1 MDSGWVSRT
10 QSPFVFSKLALCP
23 PPLDANIVYS
33 GGSAHSIPMDQE
45 NSHIM
50 LSDSLGYLLPHLPF
64 KFTATVN
71 AHLRLSFFVQF
82 PKLLGL
88 AIHWLSLPWLN
99 SHYSFAWVPLHQAF
113 DLVIYWTL
121 TFWSIPSARLCTLWR
136 QAIYLILSQVPPLLT
151 GLCWLIESKVERA
164 LLSFSLR
171 SVH

>member
-1 MDSGWVSRT
+1 MGGCLGPK
-10 QSPFVFSKLALCP
+10 SPFVFSKLALCP

-33 GGSAHSIPMDQE
+33 GLSAYSIPMDQE

-99 SHYSFAWVPLHQAF
+99 SHYSFALVPLHQAL

-121 TFWSIPSARLCTLWR
+121 TF
-136 QAIYLILSQVPPLLT
+136 
-151 GLCWLIESKVERA
+151 
-164 LLSFSLR
+164 
-171 SVH
+171 